1 MHLCVCCVDLNEMKP
16 TFDCRKC
23 PTSWKMRKKKVN
35 ERFIFTDVLYLEKSL
50 SMEINDGDV
59 LSEISSI
66 KLKKFSEGKKK
77 R

>member
-1 MHLCVCCVDLNEMKP
+1 
-16 TFDCRKC
+16 
-23 PTSWKMRKKKVN
+23 MRKKKVN

-77 R
+77 IGKNLMQIRHIKIFVIC